1 MEEIIHFFLVLIQV
15 SGGNLAPEKCAWY
28 LIGHRWS
35 KGVPTLIQIE
45 PQH

>member
-35 KGVPTLIQIE
+35 KGVPTLIHIE